1 MKRNEMSI
9 PEQMLEAVGI
19 VSAALY
25 LGLEIYY
32 GAIYAVSPFRLIV
45 NIAAML
51 LVYVGLTLLQR
62 YPERV
67 NNLPAQVCSGRIRI
81 YTIRMVRLIKLV
93 IVISLLFTSVCDVLG
108 IEMDPAYR
116 LIVAILILPVTFY
129 YEYRIFRILRN
140 SRKK

>member
-1 MKRNEMSI
+1 MKKNEMSI
-9 PEQMLEAVGI
+9 FEQMLEAIGI
-19 VSAALY
+19 VTAALY
-25 LGLEIYY
+25 LGLQIYY
-32 GAIYAVSPFRLIV
+32 GAIYAVSPLSLII

-81 YTIRMVRLIKLV
+81 YTVRMVRLIKLI
-93 IVISLLFTSVCDVLG
+93 IVISLFFTSVCDVLG
-108 IEMDPAYR
+108 IEMDPGYR
-116 LIVAILILPVTFY
+116 LIVALLILPVTVY
-129 YEYRIFRILRN
+129 YEYRIFHILRN